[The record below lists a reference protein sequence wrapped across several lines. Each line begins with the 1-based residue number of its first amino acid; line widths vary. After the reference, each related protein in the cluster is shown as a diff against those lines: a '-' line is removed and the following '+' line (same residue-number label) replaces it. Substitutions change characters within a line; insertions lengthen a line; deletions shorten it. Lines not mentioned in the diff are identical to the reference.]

1 MILPMSHISIGNSI
15 FFAFLLFTMGV
26 LLCIACISPEGHF
39 VIEFPKH
46 LIIKAD
52 GPLRGLP

>member
-1 MILPMSHISIGNSI
+1 MILPISHISIGNFI
-15 FFAFLLFTMGV
+15 FLLFTMGV
-26 LLCIACISPEGHF
+26 LLCIACISPKGHF